1 MKKIE
6 TFTEFMKL
14 WNINHKNRYWGNKK
28 ITKEKEE
35 EIIQHADL
43 SDFKRYDIY
52 VLDENHFI
60 IFDTKYTINNNLYY
74 NDEQDAPEVT
84 LDYFKA
90 KNEVN
95 KKYYKIED
103 TEKMKPYYIINY
115 DNDEKIKELCVK
127 RDLYYANYLDY
138 LDNLEYYTKKGIF
151 YRFLTDEEISTYNNI
166 VDELDK
172 KYNKRLEDYYKKY
185 NKNIYA
191 VGYWV
196 NR

>member
-1 MKKIE
+1 MKKVE
-6 TFTEFMKL
+6 TFTKFMEL

-35 EIIQHADL
+35 ELIQHADL

-52 VLDENHFI
+52 VLGENHFI

-74 NDEQDAPEVT
+74 DDEQDAPEVT

-103 TEKMKPYYIINY
+103 TEKIKPYFIINY

-127 RDLYYANYLDY
+127 RDLYYANYLD
-138 LDNLEYYTKKGIF
+138 NLEYYTKKGIF
-151 YRFLTDEEISTYNNI
+151 YRFLTDEEINTYNNI
-166 VDELDK
+166 VEELDK